1 METCAFCERTISNI
15 YKMVRS
21 PSRHRIYICDQCV
34 DIASALIHDNIS
46 QKSMSKTRNKL
57 SENAGF
63 EMVEKKEK
71 SSAIVFTMTPS
82 EIHQQLDRYIIGQE
96 KAKKVLSVAIYN
108 HSKRLNDKTGLIKK
122 SNILLAGPSGCGKT
136 LLAKTV
142 AKILDLPF
150 TTVDATSLT
159 AAGYIGNNVE
169 DCLTRLLDIAKG
181 DLEFAQKGVV
191 FIDEIDKI
199 AREGANRTIARD
211 ISHGEVQSALLRLIE
226 GAAIDIEATGRKHP
240 AGQHIT
246 FNTTNVLF
254 ICGGAFEGLFDSSNK
269 NPLGFGVSSVL
280 EEIDAKA
287 PKKKLTTDALVKF
300 GMMPEFVGRFPIL
313 CALSELKEDELIK
326 VLTEPE
332 DAITKEYELL
342 FKKDGVKLI
351 YEEDAL
357 REIVQ
362 LTIKQKTGA
371 RGLRSILEDVMLDI
385 MYIVPDNKANFSKCI
400 ITKESISTKS
410 PVLIEKK
417 QRRKKA
423 VTVTASS

>member
-1 METCAFCERTISNI
+1 MA
-15 YKMVRS
+15 
-21 PSRHRIYICDQCV
+21 
-34 DIASALIHDNIS
+34 
-46 QKSMSKTRNKL
+46 
-57 SENAGF
+57 ENAGF
-63 EMVEKKEK
+63 EMVEKKK
-71 SSAIVFTMTPS
+71 KNSAIVFTMTPS

-142 AKILDLPF
+142 AKMLDLPF

-169 DCLTRLLDIAKG
+169 DCLARLLDIAKG
-181 DLEFAQKGVV
+181 DLELAQNGVV

-199 AREGANRTIARD
+199 ARVGASRSNTMD

-226 GAAIDIEATGRKHP
+226 GSDIDIEATGRKHP
-240 AGQHIT
+240 AGQNVT

-254 ICGGAFEGLFDSSNK
+254 ICGGAFEGLFDNGNK
-269 NPLGFGVSSVL
+269 NPLGFGVNSTL
-280 EEIDAKA
+280 ERIDTEAS
-287 PKKKLTTDALVKF
+287 KKKLTADALVKF
-300 GMMPEFVGRFPIL
+300 GMMPEFVGRIPIL
-313 CALSELKEDELIK
+313 CALTELKEDELIK
-326 VLTEPE
+326 VLTDPE

-357 REIVQ
+357 REITK
-362 LTIKQKTGA
+362 LAIRQKTGA
-371 RGLRSILEDVMLDI
+371 RGLRSILEDIMLNI
-385 MYIVPDNKANFSKCI
+385 MYMVPDSKANISKCI
-400 ITKESISTKS
+400 ITKESIATKC
-410 PVLIEKK
+410 PVIIEKR
-417 QRRKKA
+417 QRKKA
-423 VTVTASS
+423 VHAASSNIS

>member
-1 METCAFCERTISNI
+1 MI
-15 YKMVRS
+15 RS
-21 PSRHRIYICDQCV
+21 PRRHRIYICDQCV
-34 DIASALIHDNIS
+34 NIAYALINDNIS
-46 QKSMSKTRNKL
+46 QKSMSKMRNKMA
-57 SENAGF
+57 ENAGF
-63 EMVEKKEK
+63 EMVEKKK
-71 SSAIVFTMTPS
+71 KNSAIVFTMTPS

-142 AKILDLPF
+142 AKMLDLPF

-169 DCLTRLLDIAKG
+169 DCLARLLDIAKG
-181 DLEFAQKGVV
+181 DLELAQNGVV

-199 AREGANRTIARD
+199 ARVGASRSNTMD

-226 GAAIDIEATGRKHP
+226 GSDIDIEATGRKHP
-240 AGQHIT
+240 AGQNVT

-254 ICGGAFEGLFDSSNK
+254 ICGGAFEGLFDNGNK
-269 NPLGFGVSSVL
+269 NPLGFGVNSTL
-280 EEIDAKA
+280 ERIDTEAS
-287 PKKKLTTDALVKF
+287 KKKLTADALVKF
-300 GMMPEFVGRFPIL
+300 GMMPEFVGRIPIL
-313 CALSELKEDELIK
+313 CALTELKEDELIK
-326 VLTEPE
+326 VLTDPE

-357 REIVQ
+357 REITK
-362 LTIKQKTGA
+362 LAIRQKTGA
-371 RGLRSILEDVMLDI
+371 RGLRSILEDIMLNI
-385 MYIVPDNKANFSKCI
+385 MYMVPDSKANISKCI
-400 ITKESISTKS
+400 ITKESIATKC
-410 PVLIEKK
+410 PVIIEKR
-417 QRRKKA
+417 QRKKA
-423 VTVTASS
+423 VHAASSNIS